1 MDPFTA
7 ISMGVSVA
15 GSVGKM
21 ISGFEAKR
29 QAMEDMKRLQAQPL
43 PQNAYDAL
51 QVPTSG
57 FELQQE
63 AMQRQATQA
72 VEMMQQAGTRAIAGG
87 IGQVSEAIIQGA
99 AQAGAAMDQQM
110 YQRDIMRADEAA
122 NIEGVKEA
130 RYAAQT
136 QAASEMAAQGT
147 RDMFAGAGELA
158 SLGQSIGHTRTLDNI
173 DDTGGPKKESF
184 KDRHGK
190 SRLAYMFGK
199 DGKVP
204 LFGEEGKISGLFGQ
218 GGGLSKAFGFLG
230 SIFKKG

>member
-51 QVPTSG
+51 QVPMRG

-87 IGQVSEAIIQGA
+87 IGQVSEAMIQGA

-136 QAASEMAAQGT
+136 QAAAEMSAQGT

-158 SLGQSIGHTRTLDNI
+158 KMGQAIGHEREQQNI
-173 DDTGGPKKESF
+173 EDYGTPDRPSF
-184 KDRHGK
+184 KERHGGK
-190 SRLAYMFGK
+190 SRMEVYL
-199 DGKVP
+199 
-204 LFGEEGKISGLFGQ
+204 GEKPFSSEGKIGSLFQEDGLFG
-218 GGGLSKAFGFLG
+218 KAFGLIG

>member
-21 ISGFEAKR
+21 ISGFEAKK

-51 QVPTSG
+51 QVPMRG

-87 IGQVSEAIIQGA
+87 IGQVSEAMIQGA

-136 QAASEMAAQGT
+136 QAAAEMSAQGT

-158 SLGQSIGHTRTLDNI
+158 SLGQSIGHGRTMDQI
-173 DDTGGPKKESF
+173 QETGDDKPLSY
-184 KDRHGK
+184 KDRHGET
-190 SRLAYMFGK
+190 RMQTL
-199 DGKVP
+199 
-204 LFGEEGKISGLFGQ
+204 LGEKPFSSEGKIGGLFQKEGLFG
-218 GGGLSKAFGFLG
+218 KAFGFLG

>member
-51 QVPTSG
+51 QVPMRG

-87 IGQVSEAIIQGA
+87 IGQVSEAVIQGA

-136 QAASEMAAQGT
+136 QAAAEMSAQGT

-158 SLGQSIGHTRTLDNI
+158 SLGQSIGHGRTMDQIQETGDDKSSRYRDRNGGETRMQTLLGEKPFSAEGSI
-173 DDTGGPKKESF
+173 GGLFQKE
-184 KDRHGK
+184 
-190 SRLAYMFGK
+190 
-199 DGKVP
+199 
-204 LFGEEGKISGLFGQ
+204 GLFG
-218 GGGLSKAFGFLG
+218 KAFGLLG
-230 SIFKKG
+230 SIFKRG